1 MSKYICPSCG
11 ASFNGK
17 KCKNCAYESFS
28 EEVAHN
34 LHVHEGE
41 PLVIHDTARKTVP
54 YRDPFVC
61 PPKPKKQVKQ
71 NPKKWIL
78 PVVVLALV
86 YLLGMPVFYL
96 PRLWKNFT
104 STSQEIISD
113 TVPLDAVTL
122 YRDDTIAVYGD
133 LSEEAFADACIPL
146 YITNHSKTDLYITT
160 ADVLVNS
167 LNLDAFANLFEFL
180 SPGQTLCVYLTFLEP
195 GLSYAG
201 IDEISQLSFRLCYES
216 SGSQSEAAYTDTIV
230 LGQTGSES
238 MSQAV
243 PDMPLLQ
250 EDGLSLYFLGLYR
263 DPNAPESLEDAELIF
278 CVENS
283 TPRDM
288 ELFSQKILVNGND
301 SSLSLWAN
309 APANCISFFPMYL
322 YGIDLEDFSQL
333 EELLVRLS
341 AYDGQIDTGLGT
353 AAIPIT

>member
-1 MSKYICPSCG
+1 MPNYICPSCG
-11 ASFNGK
+11 APFNGK

-28 EEVAHN
+28 EEVTHN
-34 LHVHEGE
+34 LHVHQGE

-54 YRDPFVC
+54 YQDPFAC
-61 PPKPKKQVKQ
+61 PKKPEKKTAKG
-71 NPKKWIL
+71 PKKLIWIA
-78 PVVVLALV
+78 VVLVAV
-86 YLLGMPVFYL
+86 YLLAIPSFYL
-96 PRLWKNFT
+96 PRLWKDFT
-104 STSQEIISD
+104 STSQEILSD
-113 TVPLDAVTL
+113 AVPLDAATL
-122 YRDDTIAVYGD
+122 YQDDAIAVYGA
-133 LSEEAFADACIPL
+133 LSEEALRDACFPL
-146 YITNHSKTDLYITT
+146 YITNRSKTDLYITT
-160 ADVLVNS
+160 EDVLVDDI
-167 LNLDAFANLFEFL
+167 NLDAFADLFELL

-216 SGSQSEAAYTDTIV
+216 SGSQSETAYTDTIV

-238 MSQAV
+238 MSQAI

-250 EDGLSLYFLGLYR
+250 ADGLSLYFLGLYR
-263 DPNAPESLEDAELIF
+263 DPNAPESPEDAELIF

-283 TPRDM
+283 TSRDM

-333 EELLVRLS
+333 EELLVQLS